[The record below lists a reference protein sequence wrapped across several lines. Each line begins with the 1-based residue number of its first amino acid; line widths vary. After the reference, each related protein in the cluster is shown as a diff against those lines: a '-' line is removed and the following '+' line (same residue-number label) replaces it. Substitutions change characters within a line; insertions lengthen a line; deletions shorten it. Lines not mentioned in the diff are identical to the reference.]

1 MGIDAQAEPLATIT
15 GTVSLAVRDAALRAL
30 EQQGADDLADMLGL
44 TGKRVKTT
52 VDARGSA
59 GEVWAL

>member
-30 EQQGADDLADMLGL
+30 KQQHADDLADMLGL
-44 TGKRVKTT
+44 TGKSIKTA
-52 VDARGSA
+52 VDARGRA
-59 GEVWAL
+59 MEVWAL

>member
-15 GTVSLAVRDAALRAL
+15 GTASMAVRDGALRAL
-30 EQQGADDLADMLGL
+30 KQRDAEDLADMLGL
-44 TGKRVKTT
+44 TGESIKTA
-52 VDARGSA
+52 VDARGRA